1 MFKIDTLALSETTDL
16 LLKHPV
22 TGEVLGEDEGKPVT
36 FTLYGSAS
44 KQYRKAVDVMMK
56 AADKRGNKKATP
68 AEKRQESIE
77 FLVSLTVKADNI
89 EYNGAP
95 LDNPTA
101 LADFYGDDKFNW
113 VREQINEAIGSVEGF
128 LQSEQA
134 N

>member
-1 MFKIDTLALSETTDL
+1 MFSIDTLALSETTDM

-44 KQYRKAVDVMMK
+44 REYRKAVDTLVK
-56 AADKRGNKKATP
+56 AANKRGKKEATP
-68 AEKRQESIE
+68 AEKRQESVD
-77 FLVSLTVKADNI
+77 FLVSLTVKAENI
-89 EYNGAP
+89 LYNGAP

-101 LADFYGDDKFNW
+101 LADFYADEKFNW
-113 VREQINEAIGSVEGF
+113 VREQINEAIGSVESF
-128 LQSEQA
+128 LPKEQT